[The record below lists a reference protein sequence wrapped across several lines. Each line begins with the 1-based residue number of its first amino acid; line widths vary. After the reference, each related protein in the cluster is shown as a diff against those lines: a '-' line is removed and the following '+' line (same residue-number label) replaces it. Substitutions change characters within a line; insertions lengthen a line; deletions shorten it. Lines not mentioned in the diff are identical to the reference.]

1 MTRITI
7 RLPLQLFAALSILGF
22 PLISSAYSQGEMRQ
36 DCQAAE
42 EIFAGQKSSDPF
54 HAIRGARCIAYVSGF
69 ADGYSVSDYLADKL
83 GMQLNAFCLPDE
95 GDLSL
100 RLVRS
105 ALAQLDRTP
114 PKSQVSTANILASAF
129 SRTFPCPDTDIQ
141 KKTDK

>member
-1 MTRITI
+1 MPLNAL
-7 RLPLQLFAALSILGF
+7 RLLATLFTLGAPLLC
-22 PLISSAYSQGEMRQ
+22 SAYSQAEMRQ

-42 EIFAGQKSSDPF
+42 EIFSGQKSSDPF

-69 ADGYSVSDYLADKL
+69 ADGYAVSDYLADKV
-83 GMQLNAFCLPDE
+83 GMRLNAFCLPEE

-114 PKSQVSTANILASAF
+114 PKSQVTTAN
-129 SRTFPCPDTDIQ
+129 
-141 KKTDK
+141 